1 MKKLLVYS
9 LAAMLV
15 LPALGS
21 EAAPV
26 NTNAGNT
33 RTELSASSFSS
44 SLFGKRKKGKKKKR
58 KDVYRPG
65 ARQN

>member
-9 LAAMLV
+9 LAAMLF
-15 LPALGS
+15 LPAFGS

-26 NTNAGNT
+26 KANAGNS
-33 RTELSASSFSS
+33 RTELSASNSASS
-44 SLFGKRKKGKKKKR
+44 IFGKRKKGKKKKR
-58 KDVYRPG
+58 KDMYRPG